1 MQAVGSRAQVWH
13 ENARRTGGG
22 LLRKD
27 LKKNPRGR
35 IVSIKASDRAKQENR
50 LEKAGYKTTK
60 GEFKLFSKK

>member
-13 ENARRTGGG
+13 KKAAHTGGG
-22 LLRKD
+22 LFRED
-27 LKKNPRGR
+27 LKKNPRGK